1 MIRPILCYGCEIWGY
16 ESNKT
21 VESVHLYFC
30 RRYCHLP
37 QQAASVFVYAECGRL
52 PLCTFYMAQCIKYW
66 VKLPHMDPN
75 RYPRQ
80 CYNMLKG
87 LDELGRKTWAGSI
100 KLLLFSL
107 GFGFVWIAQDVGDS
121 NQFMNII
128 KIRLK
133 DIYSQKWHD
142 SLINTSKTDTY
153 KCYKSLLT
161 PEKYLS
167 INLQYLYK
175 QALAKFRTSTHDLM
189 IEKGRHIGLDR
200 NYRYCHYCRCKGI
213 SVIESEF
220 HFLFECCA
228 YNDVRENIFGSILP
242 NHIDQI
248 FFYQIMSTE
257 NPAIIRKL
265 AKFIHTAF
273 EIRKKSLQLIYL
285 FRLAQS
291 SLQHIVLVMSQL
303 NFREMFSLSF
313 LSNIIVNIVFSLL
326 VRSSK
331 ESDLEGKQTS
341 HLRGLVSLLCL
352 LSYALNL
359 HG

>member
-1 MIRPILCYGCEIWGY
+1 MTPKLSWGKTHELAAKQTHKAISCIFQCQYNFGQFKQQEIFKLFDSMIRPRLCYGCEIWGY
-16 ESNKT
+16 EFNKT

-30 RRYCHLP
+30 KRYCHLP
-37 QQAASVFVYAECGRL
+37 TQAANVFVYGECGRL

-66 VKLPHMDPN
+66 VKLLHTDPN

-142 SLINTSKTDTY
+142 SLINTSKADTY

-220 HFLFECCA
+220 HFLCECSA
-228 YNDVRENIFGSILP
+228 SNDVRENIFGSILP
-242 NHIDQI
+242 NHIDQN

-273 EIRKKSLQLIYL
+273 EI
-285 FRLAQS
+285 
-291 SLQHIVLVMSQL
+291 
-303 NFREMFSLSF
+303 
-313 LSNIIVNIVFSLL
+313 
-326 VRSSK
+326 SK
-331 ESDLEGKQTS
+331 N
-341 HLRGLVSLLCL
+341 HC
-352 LSYALNL
+352 N
-359 HG
+359 